1 MKRFSLLLTLA
12 CSPVSA
18 DIIERGEYLF
28 DAANCYACHT
38 DTDND
43 GAALAGGRALDS
55 EYGTFYSPNIT
66 PDEATGIGGW
76 SDEDFIR
83 AMKEGIAPDGR
94 HYFPSFP
101 YLAYRHMER
110 DDMLALKAYLF
121 SLDPVEQQ
129 NREHEVIWY
138 LSSLSMS
145 AWKRLHDVR
154 GGPALYDGSRGSYLI
169 DVLGHCNECHTPR
182 NAMGMLDLSRRY
194 AGNEDMSAP
203 AIDGD
208 ALSEWDEE
216 AMENLFLYGEL
227 IDGDYVADHMAEVV
241 DYSTSR
247 WKEADLRAAIGHLL
261 GER

>member
-1 MKRFSLLLTLA
+1 MLLTLA

-28 DAANCYACHT
+28 DAANCHACHT

-43 GAALAGGRALDS
+43 GAALAGGRALES

-110 DDMLALKAYLF
+110 EDMLALKAYLF

-129 NREHEVIWY
+129 NREHEVTWY

-182 NAMGMLDLSRRY
+182 NKLGMLDLTRRY
-194 AGNEDMSAP
+194 QGNPNLSAP
-203 AIDGD
+203 DITASGGLADW
-208 ALSEWDEE
+208 EYQ
-216 AMENLFLYGEL
+216 NLVDLFQYGEL
-227 IDGDYVADHMAEVV
+227 LDGDYVADHMAEVV
-241 DYSTSR
+241 DHSTSR
-247 WKEADLRAAIGHLL
+247 WTEADLDTAVRHLI
-261 GER
+261 E